1 MLYRFTLTFNIDE
14 ENQNGAEKLIE
25 KLKTS
30 IKNEAEWVGTNVNV
44 KVEDEH
50 CIQANKKRLIAP
62 IITTLDTTTMPNEK
76 NVYLSTA
83 KLLIENLK
91 LLDESNKNYDDYH
104 GAMITAINCLIEK
117 SSRFETEKEEEK
129 RREKEKESEE
139 SV

>member
-1 MLYRFTLTFNIDE
+1 MLYRFTLTLNIDE
-14 ENQNGAEKLIE
+14 ERQDGIE
-25 KLKTS
+25 KLKAS
-30 IKNEAEWVGTNVNV
+30 IKNEAEWIGTNVNV

-62 IITTLDTTTMPNEK
+62 IITTLDTTTLPNEK

-91 LLDESNKNYDDYH
+91 QLDESNNDYDDFH

-117 SSRFETEKEEEK
+117 SSRFEMEKEVEK
-129 RREKEKESEE
+129 RKEKESEGLFNE
-139 SV
+139 

>member
-14 ENQNGAEKLIE
+14 ENQNGTEKLIE
-25 KLKTS
+25 KLKNS
-30 IKNEAEWVGTNVNV
+30 IKNEAEWIGTNVNV

-62 IITTLDTTTMPNEK
+62 IITTLDTITMPNEK

-91 LLDESNKNYDDYH
+91 QLDESNKDYDDFH

-129 RREKEKESEE
+129 KKESEE

>member
-1 MLYRFTLTFNIDE
+1 MLYRFTLTLNIDE
-14 ENQNGAEKLIE
+14 ERQDGIE
-25 KLKTS
+25 KLKAS
-30 IKNEAEWVGTNVNV
+30 IKNEAEWIGTNVNV

-62 IITTLDTTTMPNEK
+62 IITTLDTTTLPNEK

-91 LLDESNKNYDDYH
+91 QLDESNNDYDDFH

-117 SSRFETEKEEEK
+117 SSRFEMEKEVEK
-129 RREKEKESEE
+129 RKEKEKESEGLFNE
-139 SV
+139 

>member
-1 MLYRFTLTFNIDE
+1 MLYRFTLTLNLE
-14 ENQNGAEKLIE
+14 EDKVEYIE
-25 KLKTS
+25 KLKTF
-30 IKNEAEWVGTNVNV
+30 IKNEAEWVGTNVNI

-91 LLDESNKNYDDYH
+91 QLDESNKDYDDFH

-117 SSRFETEKEEEK
+117 SGKIETDKEEEK
-129 RREKEKESEE
+129 KKENK
-139 SV
+139 